1 MKITC
6 SQCGTSPRILCCIS
20 AHSPEFVIL
29 ILLCLKIWCN
39 LLVHRCAL
47 IFVQRVVIFVR
58 WFFFL
63 FVVILLFM
71 ELLSTLIAH
80 RCAVHPS
87 SYTVVQTVVIFVP
100 LLLFLSI
107 YFCLL
112 LLLLM
117 DKLSTLIAYRCTL
130 ILIHSRADRSGCS
143 SVSLS
148 FKFLFFFFNF
158 QKYYTFC
165 DFAGITQ

>member
-1 MKITC
+1 MIFNHIWWK
-6 SQCGTSPRILCCIS
+6 SPVLS
-20 AHSPEFVIL
+20 AALLLVFCAAFLL
-29 ILLCLKIWCN
+29 IHLN
-39 LLVHRCAL
+39 LLFWYYCAWKFDAICLFTAVHSFSYRE
-47 IFVQRVVIFVR
+47 
-58 WFFFL
+58 
-63 FVVILLFM
+63 LLFLSVGFSFC
-71 ELLSTLIAH
+71 LLLYCYSWNYCQHWLLTG
-80 RCAVHPS
+80 VHPS

-112 LLLLM
+112 LFLLM

-148 FKFLFFFFNF
+148 FKFFFSIFKNIILSVIL
-158 QKYYTFC
+158 QE
-165 DFAGITQ
+165 